1 MLERSEFFES
11 MGDTPSSQKLSKAAD
26 LLAEKISEI
35 ILDAMIQFDS
45 TLMDSAFS
53 HYSEMYDDDLEC
65 DTLGKTI
72 ARFCVEWG
80 LGKDPEML
88 EALDDLEEEIAIVFE
103 EVKEER
109 EEEDELS

>member
-53 HYSEMYDDDLEC
+53 HYSEMYDDPEC

-109 EEEDELS
+109 EEKDELS